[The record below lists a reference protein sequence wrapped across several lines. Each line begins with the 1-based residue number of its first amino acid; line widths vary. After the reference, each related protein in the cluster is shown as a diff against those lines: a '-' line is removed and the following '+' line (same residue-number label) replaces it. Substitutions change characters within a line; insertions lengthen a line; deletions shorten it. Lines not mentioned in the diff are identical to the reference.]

1 VTIFRNKGN
10 GQTNGA
16 DVSTTNSATSGD
28 ALTTVTKTGTSTI
41 KYDTTSPPF
50 TGCAWFSCVPQAGF
64 VAQFDVIITSSNDTT
79 WETLFDYTAAPTVAN
94 TGIIGFRTSANV
106 RIGELVMGT
115 NGKPNFQASGG
126 GTLASYTGTALTV
139 GRKRVRV
146 KLHTDTATPANGTIS
161 YSIYNDATGV
171 LEATMSGTG
180 TINGGQ
186 IGIIRHGCTSTSW
199 SVAGNWT
206 AWRYGL
212 LQWSDT
218 NADIGP
224 FPTST
229 ASASAG
235 PDWLIDAFQGW
246 QTGDALT
253 SRATLDG
260 SASTYTG
267 TGSPVFAWTGPA
279 GVTFSDSTAQITQ
292 AILPCSLTDQT
303 YTLTLTVTMDVAV
316 SSDTANVTVKAAE
329 EAQASGGVW
338 KPSRTVWL

>member
-1 VTIFRNKGN
+1 VVDLQRRDRCARGIRCP
-10 GQTNGA
+10 A
-16 DVSTTNSATSGD
+16 P
-28 ALTTVTKTGTSTI
+28 GTS
-41 KYDTTSPPF
+41 P
-50 TGCAWFSCVPQAGF
+50 
-64 VAQFDVIITSSNDTT
+64 
-79 WETLFDYTAAPTVAN
+79 AA
-94 TGIIGFRTSANV
+94 
-106 RIGELVMGT
+106 
-115 NGKPNFQASGG
+115 
-126 GTLASYTGTALTV
+126 
-139 GRKRVRV
+139 
-146 KLHTDTATPANGTIS
+146 
-161 YSIYNDATGV
+161 
-171 LEATMSGTG
+171 
-180 TINGGQ
+180 Q
-186 IGIIRHGCTSTSW
+186 IGIWLHGCNSASFA
-199 SVAGNWT
+199 VAGNWPS
-206 AWRYGL
+206 WRYGL

-224 FPTST
+224 FPTAT
-229 ASASAG
+229 ASANAG

-253 SRATLDG
+253 SRATVDG
-260 SASTYTG
+260 SQSTYTG